1 MKARSVAMA
10 HSTGQPGTSNT
21 PSQAQP
27 ADGGAIALD
36 EISVAAQQPTFGTTG
51 FVATRSTAGMKGND
65 SILETP
71 ATVSV
76 ITREELDV
84 RGVQDLNTAVAYT
97 PNVQAVDYPGGQG
110 GPTFT
115 LRGFNANNFDNVY
128 EDGLRYGFN
137 SGITVSEE
145 VSRLL
150 FVYLT
155 FLGAIVAVRERLH
168 LGFDSLVRS
177 LPPAAQRA
185 CAIVAHLLMLLAT
198 GVFLIGSWQQAV
210 INLGVKTP
218 VTGASMALY
227 YGVGVVFC
235 VSVALMLL
243 VDLARLVSGRVSAQ
257 DLVTLNDSA
266 EAAVLPPAEK
276 STAVA

>member
-1 MKARSVAMA
+1 MQGIVEAYFRLLKIVTVLCLAVMVV
-10 HSTGQPGTSNT
+10 
-21 PSQAQP
+21 
-27 ADGGAIALD
+27 L
-36 EISVAAQQPTFGTTG
+36 VFG
-51 FVATRSTAGMKGND
+51 
-65 SILETP
+65 
-71 ATVSV
+71 
-76 ITREELDV
+76 
-84 RGVQDLNTAVAYT
+84 
-97 PNVQAVDYPGGQG
+97 NVV
-110 GPTFT
+110 
-115 LRGFNANNFDNVY
+115 
-128 EDGLRYGFN
+128 LRYGFN

-168 LGFDSLVRS
+168 LGFDSLVQS

-185 CAIVAHLLMLLAT
+185 CAILAHLLMLLAT

-210 INLGVKTP
+210 INLGVRTP
-218 VTGASMALY
+218 VTGVSMALY

-257 DLVTLNDSA
+257 DLVALKDSA